1 MENEFEVFY
10 HVENILATQSRWR
23 QRCLQNNNLL
33 SKHSM
38 SSCSVFCTQAA
49 IEMFL
54 YILDIEDGLKGF
66 ERVQTNWSWNKSNN
80 ASFDKR

>member
-1 MENEFEVFY
+1 MASAMSPKHPFEQKFGPM
-10 HVENILATQSRWR
+10 
-23 QRCLQNNNLL
+23 L
-33 SKHSM
+33 SKHLV
-38 SSCSVFCTQAA
+38 SSYSVFCTQAA

-80 ASFDKR
+80 ASFDKQ